1 VKRTTTLWIIAFVI
15 TFATAYYQR
24 TTGPTYPLAGTTQL
38 SGKDIRYRLLRSNG
52 GFTNAPVEIQVVDST
67 IQGVMEW
74 KRFKTDDP
82 WTRIQMKFANNR
94 LMAELP
100 NQPPAGKLQYRITLL
115 QGESTALIPAV
126 GPVVIRFKGDVP
138 LFILIVHVIAMFG
151 SMLLA
156 VRAGL
161 EYFNPNSNL
170 QKLTYWTIGFFFV
183 GGMVLGPIVQ
193 KYAFDAYWTGWP
205 FGGDMTDNKTA
216 VALLAWL
223 AVAVALKKS
232 KNPKAW
238 ALGAAVVMIVVYLIP
253 HSVLG
258 SELDYKAIDQQK
270 AKSDTIQV
278 R

>member
-1 VKRTTTLWIIAFVI
+1 MKRTTTLWIVAFII
-15 TFATAYYQR
+15 TFSTAYYQR
-24 TTGPTYPLAGTTQL
+24 TTGPTYPLAGKTQL
-38 SGKDIRYRLLRSNG
+38 SGKDIRYRLLRSHG
-52 GFTNAPVEIQVVDST
+52 GFTNALVEIQVLDST
-67 IQGVMEW
+67 IQGVTEW

-82 WTRIQMKFANNR
+82 WTRVQMKFANNQ
-94 LMAELP
+94 LSAELP
-100 NQPPAGKLQYRITLL
+100 NQPPAGKLLYRITLT
-115 QGESTALIPAV
+115 QGESTALIPAAD
-126 GPVVIRFKGDVP
+126 PVVIRFKGDVP
-138 LFILIVHVIAMFG
+138 LWVLIPHVIAMFG

-156 VRAGL
+156 IRAGL

-170 QKLTYWTIGFFFV
+170 AKLTYWTIGFFFV

-205 FGGDMTDNKTA
+205 FGSDLTDNKTA

-258 SELDYKAIDQQK
+258 SELDYKTIDQQK
-270 AKSDTIQV
+270 AKSDTV
-278 R
+278 RVR

>member
-1 VKRTTTLWIIAFVI
+1 MKHTTTLWIIAFVI
-15 TFATAYYQR
+15 TFASAYYQR
-24 TTGPTYPLAGTTQL
+24 TTGPTYPLAGKTQL

-52 GFTNAPVEIQVVDST
+52 GSTNAPVEIQVVDST

-100 NQPPAGKLQYRITLL
+100 NQPPAGKLQYRIFLM

-156 VRAGL
+156 TRAGL

-183 GGMVLGPIVQ
+183 GGMILGPIVQ